1 MSQFIHLHNH
11 THYSLLD
18 GATTVDSLLNAA
30 LEHNMPAVAL
40 TDHGVMSGAIEF
52 YKKAKKKGVKPIIGS
67 EFYIVTKGSR
77 FDKGQMAQPDTLRG
91 EGKTKGRGVYHHLVL
106 LAKNEKGYRNLLKL
120 STLGHTEGF
129 YYKPRIDFE
138 LLSQHHEDIVAL
150 SACANGVVAAH
161 LVNNNY
167 DEARDVATMYK
178 KLFGDDFYLEI
189 QNHNYEIERNVLEGM
204 PRLAKELGIK
214 LIATND
220 VHYIKPEHAVAH
232 NIMLLIP
239 DASSTNSPDISRL
252 RYGTDQI
259 YFKSADEMVALFKDH
274 PDAIENTLEV
284 ADKCN
289 LELDLKTNHMP
300 QFPIPADAG
309 ISTLEDYLDKLSWD
323 GLRRRFP
330 EITPAIESRMN
341 HELSVIRK
349 MGYAGYFLIV
359 ADFIRTARE
368 MGVMVGPGRGSA
380 AGSIVSYSLG
390 ITNVDPLKYDLLFE
404 RFLNP
409 DRISMP
415 DIDVDFSDQKREK
428 VIDYVRKKYGEDSV
442 SQIITFG
449 TLSSRAVLKDVARV
463 LGIPLSI
470 VEPITKQIP
479 VSQGKVMPIAEA
491 LDTVPELK
499 PFRDS
504 KDPKIQ
510 MLIEVSKVLEGM
522 NRNASTH
529 AAGVVIAPAA
539 ISNFVPMFKSPS
551 TELMTQYTMKDLEDA
566 GLLKMDFLGLRTLTV
581 LENALDLIKKNHGI
595 AVDLDALPENDQ
607 KTFELFHKGQTVAV
621 FQFESSGMQDWLR
634 KLRPT
639 SISDLVAMNA
649 LYRPGPMENIGDFI
663 KRKHGQQKIEY
674 LHPKLEETLKE
685 TYGVIVYQ
693 EQVMRIASD
702 IAGYTLAEA
711 DLMRRAMGKKDKAAM
726 TSQKSK
732 FVDGAKKANNISQ
745 KLAEEIY
752 DLIEKF
758 ASYGFNKSHSVAYSV
773 VAYQTAYLKAH
784 YPSEYMAATLTSEIG
799 NTDKIVLLIDD
810 CRKLGIEVLPPDV
823 NESEANFSVAKG
835 GIRFGMAGIKNVGV
849 NAVEAIILARSNGER
864 LTSLFDFCKSVDLR
878 VVNKKTIES
887 LILAGAFDS
896 LNKNRA
902 QLLKGA
908 EQTMSAAQSA
918 QSHSERG
925 QSSLFDGSSSKDS
938 PLFAPS
944 FPSVAEWSESEK
956 LSNEKAVLGFY
967 VSGHP
972 LLKYENE
979 INSFAT
985 LHLGDVEG
993 VKSGSVRAGG
1003 VIASVKKKIDKNN
1016 RTMAFIT
1023 LEDFTGKA
1031 ECVVFSSL
1039 YKKHEE
1045 LLQPESMVFV
1055 EGNGEVSGDVIKIV
1069 VNDIV
1074 AMDKV
1079 REKFA
1084 KRIFLLLDAD
1094 EVDDTKMTHLR
1105 LAMEKFKGNCNCYFN
1120 VVGSNFPAQQVFL
1133 SRKFSVTPSNDFI
1146 ESVRTILGKNSVK
1159 VSA

>member
-1 MSQFIHLHNH
+1 MPQFIHLHNH

-18 GATTVDSLLNAA
+18 GATTVESLLNAA
-30 LEHNMPAVAL
+30 LEHKMPAVAL

-52 YKKAKKKGVKPIIGS
+52 YKKAKKKGIKPIIGS

-77 FDKGQMAQPDTLRG
+77 FDRGQMAQSDTLRG
-91 EGKTKGRGVYHHLVL
+91 EGKSKGRGVYHHLVL

-120 STLGHTEGF
+120 TTLAHTEGF

-138 LLSQHHEDIVAL
+138 LLTQYHEGVIAL

-167 DEARDVATMYK
+167 AEARDIAMMYK
-178 KLFGDDFYLEI
+178 NLMGDDFYLEI
-189 QNHNYEIERNVLEGM
+189 QNHNSEVEKNVLEGM
-204 PRLAKELGIK
+204 PRLSKELSIK

-239 DASSTNSPDISRL
+239 DASSTNIPDISKL

-259 YFKSADEMVALFKDH
+259 YFKSAEEMSTLFKEY
-274 PDAIENTLEV
+274 PESIENTVEV

-289 LELDLKTNHMP
+289 LELDLKTNYMP
-300 QFPIPADAG
+300 KFPIPPDAG
-309 ISTLEDYLDKLSWD
+309 VSTLEDYLDKLAQE
-323 GLRRRFP
+323 GLRNRFSA
-330 EITPAIESRMN
+330 ITPAIDSRMK
-341 HELSVIRK
+341 HELGVIRK

-359 ADFIRTARE
+359 ADFIRAARE

-390 ITNVDPLKYDLLFE
+390 ITSVDPLKYDLLFE

-415 DIDVDFSDQKREK
+415 DIDVDFSDNKREK
-428 VIDYVRKKYGEDSV
+428 VIDYVRKKYGEESV

-463 LGIPLSI
+463 LGIPLSV
-470 VEPITKQIP
+470 VEPVTKQIP
-479 VSQGKVMPIAEA
+479 VNQGKVMPIAEA
-491 LDTVPELK
+491 LETVPELK

-510 MLIEVSKVLEGM
+510 MLIQVSKVLEGM

-539 ISNFVPMFKSPS
+539 ISNFVPMYKSPS

-581 LENALDLIKKNHGI
+581 LENALELIMKNHG
-595 AVDLDALPENDQ
+595 VTLDLDALPETDQ

-674 LHPKLEETLKE
+674 LHPKLEETLRE

-702 IAGYTLAEA
+702 IAGFTLAEA

-726 TSQKSK
+726 ASQKNK
-732 FVDGAKKANNISQ
+732 FIEGARKTNAIGQ
-745 KLAEEIY
+745 ELAEEIY

-784 YPSEYMAATLTSEIG
+784 YPAEYMAATLTSEIG

-810 CRKLGIEVLPPDV
+810 CRKMGIEVLPPDV
-823 NESEANFSVAKG
+823 NESEPNFSVSKN

-849 NAVEAIILARSNGER
+849 NAVEAMIRARAEGKKFS
-864 LTSLFDFCKSVDLR
+864 SLFDFCKGVDLR

-887 LILAGAFDS
+887 LIVAGAFDS
-896 LNKNRA
+896 LNRNRA
-902 QLLKGA
+902 QMLNA
-908 EQTMSAAQSA
+908 VEQTIAAAQNIQA
-918 QSHSERG
+918 HSERG
-925 QSSLFDGSSSKDS
+925 QSNLFDGTGSKDS
-938 PLFAPS
+938 PLSAPAL
-944 FPSVAEWSESEK
+944 PALPMWSESEK
-956 LSNEKAVLGFY
+956 LSHEKAVLGFY

-993 VKSGSVRAGG
+993 VKNGTVRAGG
-1003 VIASVKKKIDKNN
+1003 IIAAVKKKIDKNN
-1016 RTMAFIT
+1016 RTMAFMT

-1045 LLQPESMVFV
+1045 LLKPESMVFV

-1069 VNDIV
+1069 ATDII

-1084 KRIFLLLDAD
+1084 KRVFFLINAD
-1094 EVDDTKMTHLR
+1094 EIDGAKMTTLQQT
-1105 LAMEKFKGNCNCYFN
+1105 MDKNKGNCSCYFN
-1120 VVGSNFPAQQVFL
+1120 VIGKEFAEQQVYV
-1133 SRKFSVTPSNDFI
+1133 SRKYSVNPTDQFI
-1146 ESVRTILGKNSVK
+1146 ESVRSILGKNAIK

>member
-1 MSQFIHLHNH
+1 MPQFVHLHNH

-30 LEHNMPAVAL
+30 IENNMHAVAL

-52 YKKAKKKGVKPIIGS
+52 YKKAKKKGIKPIIGS
-67 EFYIVTKGSR
+67 EVYIVTKGSR
-77 FDKGQMAQPDTLRG
+77 FDKGSVSDGPKG
-91 EGKTKGRGVYHHLVL
+91 NGKAKGRGVYHHLVL
-106 LAKNEKGYRNLLKL
+106 LAKDETGYRNLLKL
-120 STLGHTEGF
+120 STLAHTEGF

-138 LLSQHHEDIVAL
+138 LLTQHHKGIVAL

-167 DEARDVATMYK
+167 GEAREIARLYHD
-178 KLFGDDFYLEI
+178 LLGDDFYLEI
-189 QNHNYEIERNVLEGM
+189 QNHNYDVERNVLEGM
-204 PRLAKELGIK
+204 PRLSKELNIK
-214 LIATND
+214 LVATND
-220 VHYIKPEHAVAH
+220 VHYIRPEHALAH

-239 DASSTNSPDISRL
+239 DASSTNTPDITRL

-259 YFKSADEMVALFKDH
+259 YFKSSDEMAALFRDH
-274 PDAIENTLEV
+274 PDAVEQTLEI
-284 ADKCN
+284 AEKCS
-289 LELDLKTNHMP
+289 LELDLKRNYMP
-300 QFPIPADAG
+300 KFPIPSDAG
-309 ISTLEDYLDKLSWD
+309 VATLEDYLDKLSWK
-323 GLRRRFP
+323 GLRSRFP
-330 EITPAIESRMN
+330 VVLPEIEARMK
-341 HELSVIRK
+341 HELSVIRA

-359 ADFIRTARE
+359 ADFIRAARE

-380 AGSIVSYSLG
+380 AGSIVSYALG

-409 DRISMP
+409 ARISMP

-428 VIDYVRKKYGEDSV
+428 VIAYVRDKYGEDSV

-463 LGIPLSI
+463 LGVPLSI

-479 VSQGKVMPIAEA
+479 VNQGKVMALAEA
-491 LDTVPELK
+491 LETVPELK
-499 PFRDS
+499 TFRDT
-504 KDPKIQ
+504 KDPKMR
-510 MLIEVSKVLEGM
+510 MLIDVSKVLEGM

-529 AAGVVIAPAA
+529 AAGVVIAPAS

-581 LENALDLIKKNHGI
+581 LENALEIIRKEHG
-595 AVDLDALPENDQ
+595 VTLELDKLPENDE

-639 SISDLVAMNA
+639 TISDLVAMNA

-663 KRKHGQQKIEY
+663 RRKHGQQKIEY
-674 LHPKLEETLKE
+674 LHPKMEETLKE

-726 TSQKSK
+726 AAQKSK
-732 FVDGAKKANNISQ
+732 FVEGAKKSNDIPQ

-784 YPSEYMAATLTSEIG
+784 YPAEYMTATLTSEIG

-823 NESEANFSVAKG
+823 NESEASFSVTGK

-849 NAVEAIILARSNGER
+849 NAVEAIIQARSNGKR
-864 LTSLFDFCKSVDLR
+864 FTSLFDFCKSVDLR

-896 LNKNRA
+896 INKNRA
-902 QLLKGA
+902 QLVKAVEL
-908 EQTMSAAQSA
+908 TVAAGQNVQA
-918 QSHSERG
+918 HAVRG
-925 QSSLFDGSSSKDS
+925 QSSLFEGGDSKDS
-938 PLFAPS
+938 PFAAP
-944 FPSVAEWSESEK
+944 PMAAMPEWGESEK
-956 LSNEKAVLGFY
+956 LSHEKAVLGFY

-972 LLKYENE
+972 LMKHESEMNA
-979 INSFAT
+979 FAT
-985 LHLGDVEG
+985 IHLGDVEG
-993 VKSGSVRAGG
+993 VKNGTMRAGG
-1003 VIASVKKKIDKNN
+1003 IIASVKKKIDKNN
-1016 RTMAFIT
+1016 QTMAFIT

-1031 ECVVFSSL
+1031 ECVIFSSV
-1039 YKKHEE
+1039 YKKHEH
-1045 LLQPESMVFV
+1045 LLRPESMVFV
-1055 EGNGEVSGDVIKIV
+1055 EGSGEVSGDVIKIV
-1069 VNDIV
+1069 AKDIV
-1074 AMDKV
+1074 AMDKA
-1079 REKFA
+1079 REKYA
-1084 KRIFLLLDAD
+1084 KRIFLLLNADEMDAD
-1094 EVDDTKMTHLR
+1094 KLSNLR
-1105 LAMEKFKGNCNCYFN
+1105 AVMEKFKGNCSCYFN
-1120 VVGSNFPAQQVFL
+1120 VVGSEFPGQQVFAL
-1133 SRKFSVTPSNDFI
+1133 HKYAVTPSDDFF
-1146 ESVRTILGKNSVK
+1146 ESVRGILGKNAVK
-1159 VSA
+1159 VST

>member
-1 MSQFIHLHNH
+1 VPQFIHLHNH

-18 GATTVDSLLNAA
+18 GATTVESLLNAA
-30 LEHNMPAVAL
+30 LEHKMPAVAL

-52 YKKAKKKGVKPIIGS
+52 YKKAKKKGIKPIIGS

-77 FDKGQMAQPDTLRG
+77 FDRGQMAQSDTLRG
-91 EGKTKGRGVYHHLVL
+91 EGKSKGRGVYHHLVL

-120 STLGHTEGF
+120 TTLAHTEGF

-138 LLSQHHEDIVAL
+138 LLTQYHEGVIAL

-167 DEARDVATMYK
+167 AEARDIAMMYK
-178 KLFGDDFYLEI
+178 NLMGDDFYLEI
-189 QNHNYEIERNVLEGM
+189 QNHNSEVEKNVLEGM
-204 PRLAKELGIK
+204 PRLSKELSIK

-239 DASSTNSPDISRL
+239 DASSTNIPDISKL

-259 YFKSADEMVALFKDH
+259 YFKSAEEMSTLFKEY
-274 PDAIENTLEV
+274 PESIENTVEV

-289 LELDLKTNHMP
+289 LELDLKTNYMP
-300 QFPIPADAG
+300 KFPIPPDAG
-309 ISTLEDYLDKLSWD
+309 VSTLEDYLDKLAQE
-323 GLRRRFP
+323 GLRNRFSA
-330 EITPAIESRMN
+330 ITPAIDSRMK
-341 HELSVIRK
+341 HELGVIRK

-359 ADFIRTARE
+359 ADFIRAARE

-390 ITNVDPLKYDLLFE
+390 ITSVDPLKYDLLFE

-415 DIDVDFSDQKREK
+415 DIDVDFSDNKREK
-428 VIDYVRKKYGEDSV
+428 VIDYVRKKYGEESV

-463 LGIPLSI
+463 LGIPLSV
-470 VEPITKQIP
+470 VEPVTKQIP
-479 VSQGKVMPIAEA
+479 VNQGKVMPIAEA
-491 LDTVPELK
+491 LETVPELK

-510 MLIEVSKVLEGM
+510 MLIQVSKVLEGM

-539 ISNFVPMFKSPS
+539 ISNFVPMYKSPS

-581 LENALDLIKKNHGI
+581 LENALELIMKNHG
-595 AVDLDALPENDQ
+595 VTLDLDALPETDQ

-674 LHPKLEETLKE
+674 LHPKLEETLRE

-702 IAGYTLAEA
+702 IAGFTLAEA

-726 TSQKSK
+726 ASQKNK
-732 FVDGAKKANNISQ
+732 FIEGARKTNAIGQ
-745 KLAEEIY
+745 ELAEEIY

-784 YPSEYMAATLTSEIG
+784 YPAEYMAATLTSEIG

-810 CRKLGIEVLPPDV
+810 CRKMGIEVLPPDV
-823 NESEANFSVAKG
+823 NESEPNFSVSKN

-849 NAVEAIILARSNGER
+849 NAVEAMIRARAEGKKFS
-864 LTSLFDFCKSVDLR
+864 SLFDFCKGVDLR

-887 LILAGAFDS
+887 LIVAGAFDS
-896 LNKNRA
+896 LNRNRA
-902 QLLKGA
+902 QMLNA
-908 EQTMSAAQSA
+908 VEQTIAAAQNIQA
-918 QSHSERG
+918 HSERG
-925 QSSLFDGSSSKDS
+925 QSNLFDGTGSKDS
-938 PLFAPS
+938 PLSAPAL
-944 FPSVAEWSESEK
+944 PALPMWSESEK
-956 LSNEKAVLGFY
+956 LSHEKAVLGFY

-993 VKSGSVRAGG
+993 VKNGTVRAGG
-1003 VIASVKKKIDKNN
+1003 IIAAVKKKIDKNN
-1016 RTMAFIT
+1016 RTMAFMT

-1045 LLQPESMVFV
+1045 LLKPESMVFV

-1069 VNDIV
+1069 ATDII

-1084 KRIFLLLDAD
+1084 KRVFFLINAD
-1094 EVDDTKMTHLR
+1094 EIDGAKMTTLQQT
-1105 LAMEKFKGNCNCYFN
+1105 MDKNKGNCSCYFN
-1120 VVGSNFPAQQVFL
+1120 VIGKEFAEQQVYV
-1133 SRKFSVTPSNDFI
+1133 SRKYSVNPTDQFI
-1146 ESVRTILGKNSVK
+1146 ESVRSILGKNAIK

>member
-1 MSQFIHLHNH
+1 MNQFIHLHNH

-30 LEHNMPAVAL
+30 LEHKMPAVAL

-52 YKKAKKKGVKPIIGS
+52 YKKARKKGIKPIIGS

-77 FDKGQMAQPDTLRG
+77 FDKGPMSQPETFKG
-91 EGKTKGRGVYHHLVL
+91 ESKTKGRSVYHHLVL
-106 LAKNEKGYRNLLKL
+106 LAKNEEGYRNLIKL
-120 STLGHTEGF
+120 TTLAHTEGF

-138 LLSQHHEDIVAL
+138 LLSKHRAGVVGL
-150 SACANGVVAAH
+150 SACANGVVSAH
-161 LVNNNY
+161 LVANNY
-167 DEARDVATMYK
+167 DEARVVARMYSE
-178 KLFGDDFYLEI
+178 LLGDDFYLEI
-189 QNHNYEIERNVLEGM
+189 QNHNSDVEKNVLAGM
-204 PRLAKELGIK
+204 PKLSRELGIK

-239 DASSTNSPDISRL
+239 DASSTNAPDISRL

-259 YFKSADEMVALFKDH
+259 YFKSADEMAELFKDF
-274 PDAIENTLEV
+274 PDAIANTLEV
-284 ADKCN
+284 AEKCN

-300 QFPIPADAG
+300 KFPIPADAG
-309 ISTLEDYLDKLSWD
+309 VTTLEDYLDKLSWE
-323 GLRRRFP
+323 GLRKRFGEVTP
-330 EITPAIESRMN
+330 EIESRMK
-341 HELSVIRK
+341 HELGVIRK

-359 ADFIRTARE
+359 ADFIRAARE

-380 AGSIVSYSLG
+380 AGSLVSYSLG
-390 ITNVDPLKYDLLFE
+390 ITNVDPLKFDLLFE

-415 DIDVDFSDQKREK
+415 DIDVDFSDHKREK
-428 VIDYVRKKYGEDSV
+428 VIEYVREKYGEESV

-463 LGIPLSI
+463 LGIPLSV
-470 VEPITKQIP
+470 VEPVTKQIP
-479 VSQGKVMPIAEA
+479 VNQGKVMPIAEA
-491 LDTVPELK
+491 LDNVPELK
-499 PFRDS
+499 AFKES
-504 KDPKIQ
+504 KDPRIQ

-522 NRNASTH
+522 NRNASMH

-539 ISNFVPMFKSPS
+539 ISNFVPMYKTPS

-581 LENALDLIKKNHGI
+581 LETALELIEKNHG
-595 AVDLDALPENDQ
+595 VKLNLDTLPEDDL
-607 KTFELFHKGQTVAV
+607 KTYELFHKGQTVAV

-649 LYRPGPMENIGDFI
+649 LYRPGPMESIGDFI
-663 KRKHGQQKIEY
+663 RRKHGQQKIEY
-674 LHPKLEETLKE
+674 LHPKMEETLKE

-702 IAGYTLAEA
+702 IAGFTLAEA

-726 TSQKSK
+726 AAQKVK
-732 FVDGAKKANNISQ
+732 FVDGAKKTNNLSH
-745 KLAEEIY
+745 KTAEDIY

-758 ASYGFNKSHSVAYSV
+758 ASYGFNKSHAAAYSV

-784 YPSEYMAATLTSEIG
+784 YPAEYMAATLTSEIG
-799 NTDKIVLLIDD
+799 NTDKIVHLIDD
-810 CRKLGIEVLPPDV
+810 CHKIGIEVLPPDI
-823 NESEANFSVAKG
+823 NESETSFSVSKN

-849 NAVEAIILARSNGER
+849 NAVDAIIAARAEGR
-864 LTSLFDFCKSVDLR
+864 KFTSLFEFCRAVDLR

-887 LILAGAFDS
+887 LIMAGAFDA
-896 LNKNRA
+896 LNRNRA
-902 QLLKGA
+902 QMLAGV
-908 EQTMSAAQSA
+908 EQTIAAAQNV
-918 QSHSERG
+918 QTHTERG
-925 QSSLFDGSSSKDS
+925 QSNLFESAAAKDEGF
-938 PLFAPS
+938 FAPAL
-944 FPSVAEWSESEK
+944 PLAPMWGEPEK
-956 LSNEKAVLGFY
+956 LAHEKGVLGFY

-979 INSFAT
+979 INAFAT
-985 LHLGDVEG
+985 IHLGDVEG
-993 VKSGSVRAGG
+993 VKNGTVRAGG
-1003 VIASVKKKIDKNN
+1003 IVASVKKKIDKNN
-1016 RTMAFIT
+1016 KTMAFVS

-1045 LLQPESMVFV
+1045 LLKPESIIFV

-1069 VNDIV
+1069 VNDII

-1079 REKFA
+1079 RERFA
-1084 KRIFLLLDAD
+1084 KRVFLLVNAD
-1094 EVDDTKMTHLR
+1094 EIDGPKLESLR
-1105 LAMEKFKGNCNCYFN
+1105 DVIEKNRGNCNCYFN
-1120 VVGSNFPAQQVFL
+1120 VTGREFPAQQVFV
-1133 SRKFSVTPSNDFI
+1133 SRKYSVKPTDQFL
-1146 ESVRTILGKNSVK
+1146 ESVRSILGQNSIK

>member
-1 MSQFIHLHNH
+1 MPQFIHLHNH

-18 GATTVDSLLNAA
+18 GATTVESLLNAA

-52 YKKAKKKGVKPIIGS
+52 YKKAKKKGIKPIIGS

-77 FDKGQMAQPDTLRG
+77 FDRGQMAQSDTLRG
-91 EGKTKGRGVYHHLVL
+91 EGKSRGRGVYHHLVL
-106 LAKNEKGYRNLLKL
+106 LAKDEKGYRNLLKL
-120 STLGHTEGF
+120 TTLAHTEGF
-129 YYKPRIDFE
+129 YYKPRIDFD
-138 LLSQHHEDIVAL
+138 LLTQYHEGIVAL

-161 LVNNNY
+161 LVSKNY
-167 DEARDVATMYK
+167 SEARDVAAMYK
-178 KLFGDDFYLEI
+178 NLLGDDFYLEI
-189 QNHNYEIERNVLEGM
+189 QNHNSEVEKNVLEGM
-204 PRLAKELGIK
+204 PRLSKELGIK

-239 DASSTNSPDISRL
+239 DASSTNVPDITKL

-259 YFKSADEMVALFKDH
+259 YFKSAEEMAALFKEY
-274 PDAIENTLEV
+274 PEAIENTIEV
-284 ADKCN
+284 AEKCN
-289 LELDLKTNHMP
+289 LELDLKTNFMP
-300 QFPIPADAG
+300 RFPIPPDAG
-309 ISTLEDYLDKLSWD
+309 VSTLEDYLDKLAMD
-323 GLRRRFP
+323 GLRKRFA
-330 EITPAIESRMN
+330 EITPAIESRMS
-341 HELSVIRK
+341 HELAVIRK

-359 ADFIRTARE
+359 ADFIRAARE

-390 ITNVDPLKYDLLFE
+390 ITSVDPLKYDLLFE

-415 DIDVDFSDQKREK
+415 DIDVDFSDNKREK
-428 VIDYVRKKYGEDSV
+428 VIDYVRKKYGEESV

-463 LGIPLSI
+463 LGIPLSV
-470 VEPITKQIP
+470 VEPVTKQIP
-479 VSQGKVMPIAEA
+479 VTQGKVMPIAEA
-491 LDTVPELK
+491 LETVPELK
-499 PFRDS
+499 SFRDN

-510 MLIEVSKVLEGM
+510 MLIQVSKVLEGM

-539 ISNFVPMFKSPS
+539 ISNFVPMYKSPS

-581 LENALDLIKKNHGI
+581 LENALELIARNHS
-595 AVDLDALPENDQ
+595 VTLDLDALPESDQ

-674 LHPKLEETLKE
+674 LHPRLEETLKE

-702 IAGYTLAEA
+702 IAGFTLAEA

-726 TSQKSK
+726 AGQKNK
-732 FVDGAKKANNISQ
+732 FIEGAKKTNAIAQ

-784 YPSEYMAATLTSEIG
+784 YPAEYMAATLTSEIG

-810 CRKLGIEVLPPDV
+810 CRKMGIEVLPPDV
-823 NESEANFSVAKG
+823 NESEPNFSVSKN

-849 NAVEAIILARSNGER
+849 NAVEAMILARADGKKF
-864 LTSLFDFCKSVDLR
+864 TSLFDFCKGVDLR

-902 QLLKGA
+902 QMLNA
-908 EQTMSAAQSA
+908 VEQTIAAAQNIQA
-918 QSHSERG
+918 HSERG
-925 QSSLFDGSSSKDS
+925 QSNLFDGSGSKDS
-938 PLFAPS
+938 PLTAP
-944 FPSVAEWSESEK
+944 PLPAMPMWSESEK

-993 VKSGSVRAGG
+993 VKSGTVRAGG
-1003 VIASVKKKIDKNN
+1003 IIAAVKKKIDKNN
-1016 RTMAFIT
+1016 RTMAFMT

-1045 LLQPESMVFV
+1045 LLKPESMVFV
-1055 EGNGEVSGDVIKIV
+1055 EGNGEVSGDTIKIV
-1069 VNDIV
+1069 ANDII

-1084 KRIFLLLDAD
+1084 KRVFFLLNSD
-1094 EVDDTKMTHLR
+1094 EIDEGKMTTLR
-1105 LAMEKFKGNCNCYFN
+1105 QVMEKNKGNCNCYFN
-1120 VVGSNFPAQQVFL
+1120 VIGKEFAEQQVYV
-1133 SRKFSVTPSNDFI
+1133 SRKYSVSPTDQFI
-1146 ESVRTILGKNSVK
+1146 ESVRSILGKNAIK